1 MNRREALILLSAL
14 GVTPLTAVA
23 QQAGKV
29 WRVGILRPGPDD
41 AIWRENFAPFRQTMR
56 ELGYVEGANLVL
68 EYRVRPGSPEE
79 ILALAKELV
88 HVKVDAIVAIS
99 AAGVAAAAR
108 ATASIPIVANDNESD
123 PVARGYAASLARP
136 GRNITGQFLDFPEIG
151 GKWIELLREVVPKL
165 SRIAVLWDPVIGP
178 YFVKEVAAAAS
189 SLRVQTV
196 GLEAR
201 GLADLEGAFQA
212 ALKQGAQALLVL
224 TSVALNTARK
234 EIAALAL
241 KHRLPSMMS
250 FSGFADAGGLMAYGP
265 SLFNMFR
272 QSAAYVAKILQGA
285 RPGELP
291 IERPT
296 RFDLIINKR
305 TANSLGITIPQ
316 SLLLRAE
323 RLIE

>member
-1 MNRREALILLSAL
+1 M
-14 GVTPLTAVA
+14 
-23 QQAGKV
+23 
-29 WRVGILRPGPDD
+29 
-41 AIWRENFAPFRQTMR
+41 
-56 ELGYVEGANLVL
+56 
-68 EYRVRPGSPEE
+68 
-79 ILALAKELV
+79 
-88 HVKVDAIVAIS
+88 
-99 AAGVAAAAR
+99 
-108 ATASIPIVANDNESD
+108 
-123 PVARGYAASLARP
+123 
-136 GRNITGQFLDFPEIG
+136 
-151 GKWIELLREVVPKL
+151 LREVVPKL
-165 SRIAVLWDPVIGP
+165 SRVAVLWDPVIEP

-196 GLEAR
+196 DLEAR

-241 KHRLPSMMS
+241 KHRLPSIMS
-250 FSGFADAGGLMAYGP
+250 FSGYADAGGLMAYGP

-305 TANSLGITIPQ
+305 TANSLSITIPQ

-323 RLIE
+323 RIIE